1 MLDKL
6 PENYIAHEVNCTN
19 KIILAF
25 HCVSESS
32 VLCQWR
38 KKSGPLFI
46 EDFVA
51 YKLVLEY
58 KGWKFLF
65 FFFFFFSFQV
75 KARLQKMGAL
85 SPMNIFLRQEIDRMQ
100 RVITA
105 VRQTLTDL
113 KLAIDGTI
121 IMSEVRILLFWLFGS
136 FVKFYL
142 SLKNQRIIKW
152 LCGLLSPILGLQK
165 TELIKCFGLFLCL
178 FYLPSCRWSGEVP
191 IASLSNNE
199 HDDIENVTKRNYSA
213 SILSRAICQMQ
224 VSFPGD
230 EFLSTGL
237 KREGPFV
244 VVCWRP
250 R

>member
-1 MLDKL
+1 
-6 PENYIAHEVNCTN
+6 
-19 KIILAF
+19 
-25 HCVSESS
+25 
-32 VLCQWR
+32 
-38 KKSGPLFI
+38 
-46 EDFVA
+46 
-51 YKLVLEY
+51 
-58 KGWKFLF
+58 
-65 FFFFFFSFQV
+65 
-75 KARLQKMGAL
+75 
-85 SPMNIFLRQEIDRMQ
+85 MQ

-121 IMSEVRILLFWLFGS
+121 IMSEVSILLFWLFGS

-165 TELIKCFGLFLCL
+165 TELIKCFCLFLRV
-178 FYLPSCRWSGEVP
+178 FYLQSCRWSGEVP
-191 IASLSNNE
+191 TASLSNNE

-237 KREGPFV
+237 KRERTIRRRMLTSSIKRCIMKFYV
-244 VVCWRP
+244 VVVQWTSKKCTKKHDARAELLFCS
-250 R
+250 